1 MIVQQLS
8 TDWQLIGD
16 KEVCLWHKLRWLEVW

>member
-1 MIVQQLS
+1 MIIQKLS

-16 KEVCLWHKLRWLEVW
+16 KEVGLWHMLRW